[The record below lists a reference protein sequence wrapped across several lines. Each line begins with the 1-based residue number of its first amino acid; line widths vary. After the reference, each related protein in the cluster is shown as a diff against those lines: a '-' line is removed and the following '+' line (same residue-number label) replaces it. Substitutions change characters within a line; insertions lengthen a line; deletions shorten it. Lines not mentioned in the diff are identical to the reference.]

1 MSAIHV
7 VVRPGAERGGQQRL
21 SPLYGL
27 FDVVVDGINVTAR
40 IGENQAL
47 TLLADLGTAV
57 ADLHSCRRSRIV
69 LPLYATSEA
78 WELGLEADAGDA
90 LLTVFRTGNNPEVA
104 VFERRVPFEKLR
116 RGILDGLKNVST
128 HSCPAPVRQGLEN
141 ARLALEDGQAGVT
154 LKARRTQSTAI
165 TPRAVRGFAFR
176 ADLTLRICEP
186 TAAGSQVER
195 SDLHALLCQGIFG
208 VTARGR
214 TWSVPDSPIFL
225 VAERLVE
232 LAEAAVRAQQSA
244 SPLFRRI
251 QVGHVRLGVRLTP
264 ADGPLAVSL
273 GNANSG
279 NDQGVTFPQLET
291 SVFAQAVTV
300 FVESLRDAI
309 LRADPDQSLNLRLQ
323 NVISATEKISDQIRP
338 RTNQG
343 MLLNSRRE
351 TYRRFATT
359 AAPTS
364 SRWEQGAGLRF
375 SPRFIA
381 TVPQI
386 DLKSVFHCADALIV
400 GSQRETCCLDP
411 ITGDSRWRIPTARAA
426 SIGTPAGLVRL
437 YPDGRLTLHD
447 LDTGSQRFCLR
458 FTPRAQGGAC
468 GAVVYAPGLP
478 RLLAVCEGDRRVT
491 AVDLVS
497 GEVRWRYTAAR
508 PAPFRVRRA
517 GGLLLVAGGDSSMVA
532 LDATTGETVWRVCD
546 RLPFTGDISVNGDD
560 VFAVTAG
567 AQGNATLHSIDAWS
581 GEQKWQAEIEDRPI
595 LGQSPLHCKTH
606 VLAPVC
612 DARGS
617 GARAFCRSTG
627 RAEWNVLPGFF
638 PRSVAWSMVDDLLM
652 VNSGTG
658 TFVCMEAITGA
669 LKYQHVFSQG
679 LEHDQ
684 PRRLEP
690 VLRGGALFVPQH
702 QVQVLRPQTGVILG
716 IVPSDLVPDLVRVDD
731 RWGALIAEESGH
743 LSAFSVAP
751 LLVRVK

>member
-7 VVRPGAERGGQQRL
+7 VVRPGADRGNQPRP

-57 ADLHSCRRSRIV
+57 ADLHNGHRSRVV

-78 WELGLEADAGDA
+78 WELGLEADASDA
-90 LLTVFRTGNNPEVA
+90 LMTVFRTGSNPEVA
-104 VFERRVPFEKLR
+104 AFERRVPFEKLR
-116 RGILDGLKNVST
+116 RGILDALKNVASQT
-128 HSCPAPVRQGLEN
+128 CPVPVRQGLEN
-141 ARLALEDGQAGVT
+141 AKHALQDRHAGPAP
-154 LKARRTQSTAI
+154 KARRTQSVAI
-165 TPRAVRGFAFR
+165 TPRAIRGFAFR
-176 ADLTLRICEP
+176 ADTTLRVCE
-186 TAAGSQVER
+186 TAAASGQVER

-214 TWSVPDSPIFL
+214 TWSVADSPIFL
-225 VAERLVE
+225 IAERLVE
-232 LAEAAVRAQQSA
+232 LAEAAVQAQQSA

-251 QVGHVRLGVRLTP
+251 QVGHVRLGVRLAP

-273 GNANSG
+273 GNAHAGS
-279 NDQGVTFPQLET
+279 DQGVTFPQLEPA
-291 SVFAQAVTV
+291 VFAQAVTS
-300 FVESLRDAI
+300 FVESLRDAL
-309 LRADPDQSLNLRLQ
+309 LRADPAQSLNLRLQ
-323 NVISATEKISDQIRP
+323 NLVSAAETISEQIRP
-338 RTNQG
+338 QKDQG
-343 MLLNSRRE
+343 TLVNSKRD
-351 TYRRFATT
+351 TYRRFAAT
-359 AAPTS
+359 AAPSS

-411 ITGDSRWRIPTARAA
+411 VTGDSRWRIPTARAA

-437 YPDGRLTLHD
+437 FPDGRLALHD
-447 LDTGSQRFCLR
+447 IESGNQRFCLR
-458 FTPRAQGGAC
+458 LTPRSQGGAC

-508 PAPFRVRRA
+508 PAPLRVRRA
-517 GGLLLVAGGDSSMVA
+517 GGLLLVAGGDSVMVA
-532 LDATTGETVWRVCD
+532 LDATTGETVWRACD

-560 VFAVTAG
+560 VFAVSAG
-567 AQGNATLHSIDAWS
+567 AQGNAFLHSIDAWS
-581 GEQKWQAEIEDRPI
+581 GELRWQAEVEDRSI
-595 LGQSPLHCKTH
+595 LGQSPLPCKTH
-606 VLAPVC
+606 VLVPVR
-612 DARGS
+612 DARGC
-617 GARAFCRSTG
+617 GVRALSRSTG
-627 RAEWNVLPGFF
+627 HADWNVPPGFF
-638 PRSVAWSMVDDLLM
+638 PRSVAWLMVDDLLM

-658 TFVCMEAITGA
+658 TFVCMEAVTGA
-669 LKYQHVFSQG
+669 LKYRHVFSQSI
-679 LEHDQ
+679 EQDQ

-690 VLRGGALFVPQH
+690 VFRGGALFVPQH
-702 QVQVLRPQTGVILG
+702 QVQVLRPQTGAILG
-716 IVPSDLVPDLVRVDD
+716 VVPSDLVPDLVRVDD
-731 RWGALIAEESGH
+731 RYGVLIAEESGH
-743 LSAFSVAP
+743 MSAFSVAP